1 MDKIRAVIEKEWA
14 EVFKNRIVL
23 FSVVILP
30 IFLSAL
36 PLIMLRAMS
45 GLSGTSGD
53 ASELPPQFMAS
64 CGGLNAEECLL
75 LYVTNQFLV
84 MYLLL
89 PLAIPT
95 AIAAYSIVGE
105 KTTRCLEP
113 LLATPI
119 KTGELLLAKALAAVL
134 PAILGGWLA
143 FGVFAIGVLVM
154 VDSPALI
161 ARLLDPMWLFAM
173 VVLMPLLAV
182 AAVCMTVIVS
192 SRVNDPRTAEQ
203 VAMVIIVP
211 LLLLFFGQVSGFII
225 LNMRTMAFSAAV
237 AFLVDVGLIY
247 AGVKLFQREVILT
260 RWK

>member
-30 IFLSAL
+30 IFLSVL
-36 PLIMLRAMS
+36 PLVMLRAMS
-45 GLSGTSGD
+45 SLGTSSSD
-53 ASELPPQFMAS
+53 VSELPPQFMAT
-64 CGGLNAEECLL
+64 CAGLNGEECLL

-119 KTGELLLAKALAAVL
+119 KTGELLLAKILSAVI

-143 FGVFAIGVLVM
+143 FGVFAIGVFFI

-161 ARLLDPMWLFAM
+161 ARLLDPMWAFAM
-173 VVLMPLLAV
+173 VVLMPLLAL
-182 AAVCMTVIVS
+182 ASVCMTIIVS

-225 LNMRTMAFSAAV
+225 LNLRTMAFSA
-237 AFLVDVGLIY
+237 GLALLADMGLLY

>member
-23 FSVVILP
+23 FSVVFLP
-30 IFLSAL
+30 ILLSIM
-36 PLIMLRAMS
+36 PLVMLSAMS
-45 GLSGTSGD
+45 GLSSTGSD
-53 ASELPPQFMAS
+53 ANDLPPQFIAS
-64 CGGLNAEECLL
+64 CGGLNADECLM
-75 LYVTNQFLV
+75 LYVLNQFLV
-84 MYLLL
+84 LYLLM

-119 KTGELLLAKALAAVL
+119 KTEELLLAKALAAVI

-143 FGVFAIGVLVM
+143 FGVFAVGALTM
-154 VDSPALI
+154 VHSPALI

-173 VVLMPLLAV
+173 GVLMPLLAI
-182 AAVCMTVIVS
+182 AAVSMTVIVS
-192 SRVNDPRTAEQ
+192 SRVSDPRTAEQ

-225 LNMRTMAFSAAV
+225 LNIRTMLFSAGIALL
-237 AFLVDVGLIY
+237 ADAGLVY